1 MQAAGELT
9 GNPQEP
15 RKTRSQ
21 TSKASF
27 ASDSAL
33 AEHCYMLISSDP
45 QTYHKYCTLYRTKM
59 EVSNGRLASVPPREQ
74 YMGIG
79 SRSSQEENFSMQMGV
94 LNQT

>member
-1 MQAAGELT
+1 MNVAEYDISICDSPSKPKWAETIVQASGELV

-45 QTYHKYCTLYRTKM
+45 
-59 EVSNGRLASVPPREQ
+59 
-74 YMGIG
+74 
-79 SRSSQEENFSMQMGV
+79 
-94 LNQT
+94 